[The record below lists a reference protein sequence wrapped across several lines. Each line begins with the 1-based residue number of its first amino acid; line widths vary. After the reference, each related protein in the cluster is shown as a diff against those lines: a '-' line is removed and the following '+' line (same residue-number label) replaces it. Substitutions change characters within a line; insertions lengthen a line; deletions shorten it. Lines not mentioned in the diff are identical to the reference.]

1 MISVKICGIT
11 SLKDAQA
18 AVDYGASAL
27 GFIFYDQSPRCIQ
40 SEIASQI
47 VAELNGQVAFVGVFV
62 NEKLDQVH
70 AISDEV
76 GLNFIQLHGDET
88 PEYCQ
93 KVQLS
98 VIKVFRVSPEFDGG
112 MMNSYN
118 VHAFLLDTY
127 KKGTPGGTGEI
138 FNWNTISNL
147 SIDIPIILSG
157 GLDADNIKSGI
168 NVVRPSAVDVSSGI
182 ESKPGIKDEK
192 KMDTLFKIIKNIDS
206 ADNPFDM
213 PAFQRGRHEL

>member
-1 MISVKICGIT
+1 MMQVKICGIT
-11 SLKDAQA
+11 NLKDAQM
-18 AVDYGASAL
+18 AVNYGASAL

-62 NEKLDQVH
+62 NEKLDQIH
-70 AISDEV
+70 AIADEV

-98 VIKVFRVSPEFDGG
+98 VIKVFRVSSEFDGG
-112 MMNSYN
+112 MMNGYN

-127 KKGTPGGTGEI
+127 K
-138 FNWNTISNL
+138 
-147 SIDIPIILSG
+147 
-157 GLDADNIKSGI
+157 
-168 NVVRPSAVDVSSGI
+168 
-182 ESKPGIKDEK
+182 
-192 KMDTLFKIIKNIDS
+192 
-206 ADNPFDM
+206 
-213 PAFQRGRHEL
+213 

>member
-1 MISVKICGIT
+1 MMPVKICGIT
-11 SLKDAQA
+11 NLKDAQM
-18 AVDYGASAL
+18 AVNYGASAL

-62 NEKLDQVH
+62 NEKLDQIH
-70 AISDEV
+70 AIADEV

-112 MMNSYN
+112 MMDGYN

-138 FNWNTISNL
+138 FNWNIIGNL

-157 GLDADNIKSGI
+157 GLDAGNIKNGI
-168 NVVRPSAVDVSSGI
+168 NIVMPSAVDINSGV
-182 ESKPGIKDEK
+182 ESRPGIKDEK

-206 ADNPFDM
+206 TVNPFDI
-213 PAFQRGRHEL
+213 PVFKGGYHEL